1 MKIIKGP
8 VKLDINAFRQ
18 GIKEDA
24 DISEAGMILIHNGFV
39 RANDLEGNRVVK
51 IDVRADAEK
60 LAEILRKTAAMK
72 GIIAVD
78 AWIVEG
84 TLEVGD
90 DIMLLGVAGD
100 TRKNVITAL
109 SSALD
114 AVKAGVTDK
123 YQHLA

>member
-1 MKIIKGP
+1 MKIVKGP

-18 GIKEDA
+18 GLKASARIQD
-24 DISEAGMILIHNGFV
+24 AGMILIHYGFV
-39 RANDLEGNRVVK
+39 RSNDLAGNRVVK

-60 LAEILRKTAAMK
+60 LAAILHKTAAMN
-72 GIIAVD
+72 GIVAVD

-100 TRKNVITAL
+100 TRGNVIAAL